1 MTTIAKQIK
10 QRCPSALWARGEKLS
25 SARAVT
31 ILARGEDEI
40 EGTVLDGRN
49 LYEVIVYPHDEVEWD
64 CNCGSKFDAC
74 EHAAAMAFSLSMS
87 TSDATSDP
95 TSVGSDK
102 VGVGHIGYRFEEHRG
117 ALAVRRV
124 IALRGTDIPLGSGGL
139 RSALP
144 GVRGVPQYAL
154 ESADRKFEKR
164 LGGFSGGVIPEGLVP
179 AVFGLLRDVKD
190 LTLRGVPM
198 SIGVPTC
205 GLKVRITDHKDDV
218 VARLEQEEDVREAFG
233 NRVIRRGQ
241 RLHPLRDHGLTGPR
255 FDELRRGRL
264 FGKRELPALVSDVIP
279 ECRRADI
286 PISIETDRLPAMA
299 EGVLL
304 PVLRISGSSTAD
316 GVRIEAYIEYGD
328 PPVARVSRGRMVL
341 LGNDAVPQRVPRAE
355 KSLIDLLEREYG
367 LSEGDNLRGASE
379 AVLIFERASANKQV
393 RVGAAE
399 SENFMRVA
407 ALVPSLN
414 IGEGGDVHLSFRSSS
429 GTKFNASASAVVA
442 AWERGEG
449 YAPVLEGGFGE
460 IPSDW
465 MAEYGHLVA
474 DLLEARAVDGSGPP
488 SRALA
493 PEIARLC
500 EALDRPPPPSFAGL
514 SALLKG
520 GTPPSFSYPTDLDA
534 TLRSYQRAGV
544 DWLAFHRD
552 AKLGALL
559 ADDMGLGKTLQ
570 ALCVVHG
577 KTLVV
582 APTSVL
588 RNWEDEA
595 RRFRPGL
602 TVCRYHGT
610 SRKLD
615 SSADI
620 VLTSYALLRND
631 LSALK
636 SITWD
641 IVVLDEAQFIKN
653 PSSKVAQA
661 AFELDAHSRIALTGT
676 PVENRVEELWS
687 QFHFLNRGLLGG
699 RSSFKRRYERAIT
712 AGDQEAVDRLREK
725 IRPFV
730 MRRLKKDVAKELP
743 PRTDVV
749 LRCELDK
756 EERRAYDA
764 IRAATS
770 EEVAKML
777 GQGGGVLKALEAL
790 LRLRQ
795 AACHRGLLPGM
806 KADAPRESSKLRLL
820 METLDQVVAEG
831 HRSLIFSQWT
841 SLLDLVEGPLHDR
854 GLSFCRLDGSTRNR
868 GDVVEEFQAE
878 GGPDV
883 MLLSLKAG
891 GTGLNLTAADHVFL
905 LDPWWNPAVEDQAA
919 DRAHR
924 IGQDRPVLVH
934 RLIASET
941 VEEGI
946 MGLQARKRA
955 VAEAALGGAAAAG
968 SGITREEI
976 LELLR

>member
-1 MTTIAKQIK
+1 MTTTAKQIK
-10 QRCPSALWARGEKLS
+10 RRCPSALWARGEKL
-25 SARAVT
+25 ANTRAVT
-31 ILARGEDEI
+31 IIERGEEEI

-49 LYEVIVYPHDEVEWD
+49 LFEVVVYPQDEGEWD
-64 CNCGSKFDAC
+64 CNCGSTFDAC
-74 EHAAAMAFSLSMS
+74 EHVAAMALVLGTPSAAR
-87 TSDATSDP
+87 TDASAAAR
-95 TSVGSDK
+95 GAAAI
-102 VGVGHIGYRFEEHRG
+102 GHVGYRFEEHRG

-124 IALRGTDIPLGSGGL
+124 ISHGGADIPIGSGGL

-144 GVRGVPQYAL
+144 GVRGIPKYAL
-154 ESADRKFEKR
+154 ERADRKFEKQ

-179 AVFGLLRDVKD
+179 VVFGLLGDVKD

-198 SIGVPTC
+198 SIGAPTC
-205 GLKVRITDHKDDV
+205 GLKVRITDHKGDV
-218 VARLEQEEDVREAFG
+218 VARIEQEDDVREAFG

-241 RLHPLRDHGLTGPR
+241 TLHPLRDHGLTGPR

-264 FGKRELPALVSDVIP
+264 FAQRELPTLVSAIIP
-279 ECRRADI
+279 ECRRAEI
-286 PISIETDRLPAMA
+286 PISIETARLPAMS
-299 EGVLL
+299 EGVIR
-304 PVLRISGSSTAD
+304 PVLRLSGSSTSD
-316 GVRIEAYIEYGD
+316 GVRIDAYIEYGE
-328 PPVARVSRGRMVL
+328 PPVARISRQRMIL
-341 LGNDAVPQRVPRAE
+341 LGKETVPQRAPRAE
-355 KSLIDLLEREYG
+355 ASLLDLLQREYG
-367 LSEGDNLRGASE
+367 LSEGENVRGAS
-379 AVLIFERASANKQV
+379 AAIRIFEQASSNPDL
-393 RVGAAE
+393 RVGAADGE
-399 SENFMRVA
+399 SFMRVT

-414 IGEGGDVHLSFRSSS
+414 IDDRGDVQLSFRSSS
-429 GTKFNASASAVVA
+429 GQQFNASASEVVA

-493 PEIARLC
+493 PQVARLC
-500 EALDRPPPPSFAGL
+500 QALDHPPPPSFAGL
-514 SALLKG
+514 SALLAG
-520 GTPPSFSYPTDLDA
+520 GTPPCFSYPTDLDA

-602 TVCRYHGT
+602 TVCRYHGST
-610 SRKLD
+610 RKLD

-631 LSALK
+631 LSAL
-636 SITWD
+636 SSVHWD
-641 IVVLDEAQFIKN
+641 LVVLDEAQFIKN

-661 AFELDAHSRIALTGT
+661 AFELEANSRIALTGT

-699 RSSFKRRYERAIT
+699 RSSFKRRYERTIA
-712 AGDQEAVDRLREK
+712 AGDQAAVDRLREK

-764 IRAATS
+764 IRASTY

-795 AACHRGLLPGM
+795 AACHRGLLPGAN
-806 KADAPRESSKLRLL
+806 ADAPGDSSKVRLL
-820 METLDQVVAEG
+820 MDTLDQVVAEG

-841 SLLDLVEGPLHDR
+841 SLLDLVEGPLIARDLR
-854 GLSFCRLDGSTRNR
+854 FCRLDGSTRNR
-868 GDVVEEFQAE
+868 GAVVDEFQAE
-878 GGPDV
+878 GGPEV

-941 VEEGI
+941 VEERI
-946 MGLQARKRA
+946 LGLQDRKRA
-955 VAEAALGGAAAAG
+955 MAEAALGEAAATG
-968 SGITREEI
+968 SGITRDDI

>member
-1 MTTIAKQIK
+1 MSTTVQEIK
-10 QRCPSALWARGEKLS
+10 RRCPSALWARGEKLAN
-25 SARAVT
+25 ARAVT
-31 ILARGEDEI
+31 IAERGEEEI

-49 LYEVIVYPHDEVEWD
+49 LYEVVVYPQDGVEWD
-64 CNCGSKFDAC
+64 CNCGSAFDAC
-74 EHAAAMAFSLSMS
+74 EHIAAIALSLELTLAV
-87 TSDATSDP
+87 TSETGESGGARQD
-95 TSVGSDK
+95 
-102 VGVGHIGYRFEEHRG
+102 VGHVGYRFEEHRG

-124 IALRGTDIPLGSGGL
+124 IAHKGADIPIGSGGL

-144 GVRGVPQYAL
+144 GVRGVPDYAL

-164 LGGFSGGVIPEGLVP
+164 LGGFSGGVIPEGLVS
-179 AVFGLLRDVKD
+179 AVFGLLGGIKD

-198 SIGVPTC
+198 SIGAPTC
-205 GLKVRITDHKDDV
+205 GLKVRITDHKGEV
-218 VARLEQEEDVREAFG
+218 VARIEQEDDVREAFG

-241 RLHPLRDHGLTGPR
+241 TLHPLRDHGLSGPR

-264 FGKRELPALVSDVIP
+264 FSQRELPTLVSDIIP
-279 ECRRADI
+279 ECRRAEI
-286 PISIETDRLPAMA
+286 PISIETDQLPAMS
-299 EGVLL
+299 EGVIR
-304 PVLRISGSSTAD
+304 PALRLAGSSTSE
-316 GVRIEAYIEYGD
+316 GVRIDAYIEYGD
-328 PPVARVSRGRMVL
+328 PPVARVSRERMTL
-341 LGNDAVPQRVPRAE
+341 LGEEAVPQRAPRAE
-355 KSLIDLLEREYG
+355 KSLLELLRRDYG
-367 LSEGDNLRGASE
+367 LSEGENVRGASE
-379 AVLIFERASANKQV
+379 AIRIFERAAKNPDV
-393 RVGAAE
+393 RVGAPEGE
-399 SENFMRVA
+399 SFLRVA
-407 ALVPSLN
+407 SLVPSLN
-414 IGEGGDVHLSFRSSS
+414 VSEAGDVHLSFHSSS
-429 GTKFNASASAVVA
+429 GEKFNATASEVVA

-474 DLLEARAVDGSGPP
+474 DLLEARAVDGSGPAN
-488 SRALA
+488 RALA
-493 PEIARLC
+493 PQVARLC
-500 EALDRPPPPSFAGL
+500 KALDHPPPPNFAGL
-514 SALLKG
+514 SELLAG
-520 GTPPSFSYPTDLDA
+520 GTPPAFSYPEDLDA
-534 TLRSYQRAGV
+534 TLRSYQLAGV

-582 APTSVL
+582 APTSVI

-602 TVCRYHGT
+602 TVCRYHG
-610 SRKLD
+610 SARKLD
-615 SSADI
+615 PDANL

-631 LSALK
+631 LSVLS
-636 SITWD
+636 SIHWD
-641 IVVLDEAQFIKN
+641 LVVLDEAQFIKN

-661 AFELDAHSRIALTGT
+661 AFELEAASRIALTGT

-699 RSSFKRRYERAIT
+699 RASFKKRYERTIAG
-712 AGDQEAVDRLREK
+712 GDQAAVDRLREK

-749 LRCELDK
+749 LRCELGK

-764 IRAATS
+764 IRASTH
-770 EEVAKML
+770 EEVVKML
-777 GQGGGVLKALEAL
+777 GQGGGVMKALEAL

-795 AACHRGLLPGM
+795 AACHRGLLPGASAEVSGM
-806 KADAPRESSKLRLL
+806 SSKVSLL

-841 SLLDLVEGPLHDR
+841 SLLDLVEGPLNER
-854 GLSFCRLDGSTRNR
+854 GLRFCRLDGSTRNR
-868 GDVVEEFQAE
+868 GAVVDEFQASD
-878 GGPDV
+878 GPDV

-934 RLIASET
+934 RLIAAET
-941 VEEGI
+941 VEERI
-946 MGLQARKRA
+946 LGLQERKRA
-955 VAEAALGGAAAAG
+955 VAEAALGEAAAIG
-968 SGITREEI
+968 SGITRDEI
-976 LELLR
+976 MELLR